1 MGFLVREVKRVEIPF
16 EAGIVSDNTSIGSKG
31 RYYDM
36 DKMRFRGGK
45 WQTVGGWSA
54 FNASGVAAGT
64 ARGAHAWTTLDGERV
79 FATATE
85 SAVYAWIAGT
95 RYTITPRWYDG
106 FLNWAFETTSGSTT
120 VRVWHRPYIP
130 ATGVTS
136 APTPHVIPNGSSV
149 TFLGVKNTVGGLDM
163 NGTWTITS
171 VDSLS
176 FTFTHSGSA
185 SSTEDETTITTAGED
200 ATSNQF
206 VMTVAY
212 VSGLATGTGN
222 TAATRTR
229 IYSMDNFGENLVF
242 CGSDGTPIFAW
253 QPETAYNELITNGT
267 FGSSTGWA
275 LGTGWAVTGGEAVK
289 TAGTA
294 SNLSQTVAGILEG
307 GRTYEMTVTTSSFTS
322 GNIGFKID
330 TTIIYPTILGTAD
343 DPTHALTFRFVCPAN
358 PTDLIFAADTNC
370 NVNLDNV
377 SIKLLS
383 TAFPIYTAPQKN
395 YALFVDGNRVLNAVG
410 SVEEDGDFNAT
421 LLRWCDQ
428 DNYYEWNADTDNVA
442 GEYPLGKG
450 SYGVGGC
457 VAGERNLIFT
467 DDSVFSSYFNGTGY
481 SIQSLAHGCGLI
493 GRNAVA
499 VYNGKAFW
507 LSWSGFYMYDGQ
519 QVLSI
524 ECPIKDEIIGQFKQY
539 QENKS
544 WTWAN
549 TEFGEVWF
557 SYAHTDDGSEISR
570 YVGFNILEKGNPWI
584 KGTWDRT
591 CGVRMG
597 TFDHPVCVDAS
608 DNVWY
613 HEYGN
618 VFTSATQLP
627 FIETAYFNTSDGDKW
642 MGARRYLPDIK
653 DQVGTLNFTIT
664 AKQDPQG
671 QLDTETRGPFTVIPN
686 QKRVDFRIRGRQL
699 KLKWEFVDTTCY
711 GRIGTIPMEI
721 LLEQERR

>member
-1 MGFLVREVKRVEIPF
+1 MREVKRVEIPF
-16 EAGIVSDNTSIGSKG
+16 EAGVVSDNTSIGSKG

-45 WQTVGGWSA
+45 WQTINAWTA
-54 FNASGVAAGT
+54 FNASGVASGT

-79 FATATE
+79 FAVATE
-85 SAVYAWIAGT
+85 SAVYAWINGS
-95 RYTITPRWYDG
+95 RVTITPRWYDG
-106 FLNWAFETTSGSTT
+106 FLNWAFETTNGSTT
-120 VRVWHRPYIP
+120 VRVWHRTYLP

-136 APTPHVIPNGSSV
+136 SPTPHVIPNGSSV
-149 TFLGVKNTVGGLDM
+149 TFSGVKFQVGGLDM

-171 VDSLS
+171 VNSLS
-176 FTFTHSGSA
+176 FTFTHNSSA
-185 SSTEDETTITTAGED
+185 SSTVDETTITTEGES
-200 ATSNQF
+200 ASSNQF
-206 VMTVAY
+206 LMTVAF
-212 VSGLATGTGN
+212 VSGIATGTGN

-253 QPETAYNELITNGT
+253 QPETAYNELITNGD
-267 FGSSTGWA
+267 FSSSTGWA

-289 TAGTA
+289 TNGTA

-307 GRTYEMTVTTSSFTS
+307 GRTYEMTVTTSSFTAGS
-322 GNIGFKID
+322 IGFKID
-330 TTIIYPTILGTAD
+330 TTIIYPTIDAAASGID
-343 DPTHALTFRFVCPAN
+343 DVTHALTFRFVCPAN
-358 PTDLIFAADTNC
+358 PSDLIFVADANC
-370 NVNLDNV
+370 NVNLDGV

-395 YALFVDGNRVLNAVG
+395 YSLFVDGNRILNAVG

-481 SIQSLAHGCGLI
+481 SIQPVAHGCGLI
-493 GRNAVA
+493 GRNAVG

-524 ECPIKDEIIGQFKQY
+524 ECPIKDEIIDKFRQY

-544 WTWAN
+544 WAWPN
-549 TEFGEVWF
+549 TEYGEMWWTF
-557 SYAHTDDGSEISR
+557 AHEDDGTEVTR

-584 KGTWDRT
+584 KGTWNRT
-591 CGVRMG
+591 CGVRVG
-597 TFDHPVCVDAS
+597 TFEHPVCADS
-608 DNVWY
+608 SGNVWY
-613 HEYGN
+613 HEDGN
-618 VFTSATQLP
+618 TFTSATVLP
-627 FIETAYFNTSDGDKW
+627 FVETAYFNTADGDKFT
-642 MGARRYLPDIK
+642 GARRYFPDIK
-653 DQVGTLNFTIT
+653 DQVGTLEWTIT
-664 AKQDPQG
+664 AKNDPQG
-671 QLDTETRGPFTVIPN
+671 QLMTRSVGPFTVIPD
-686 QKRVDFRIRGRQL
+686 QRRVDFRIRGRQL
-699 KLKWEFVDTTCY
+699 KMRWEFIDTTCY
-711 GRIGTIPMEI
+711 GRIGTIACEM